1 MKFLISITMLLTSVL
16 GGFLTPRA
24 ENLALSNISLNE
36 YSVYQGGEA
45 FTVGIIPPTAVTG
58 GLGTLPVSSKSL
70 AVTFSVPLIL
80 ELDINR
86 LSSIVVEYEA
96 CDLFIIGCLIKSDK
110 ITVERSVDEITQGN
124 ASYGFNYISYGI
136 NALGTIQTLLDKES
150 QYSSWDVIPA
160 GVEQDILS
168 KNYKYYFTID
178 EKRTAYIKTIM
189 LKYYSVTGDFIE
201 QPIETIIQDDKTIPE
216 FIKIIIDWITKNYT
230 LIIGVI
236 VLFFILKFLGL
247 IKPGLDLFKK
257 INKEVPEY
265 KYSQKHYYRRRKY
278 K

>member
-1 MKFLISITMLLTSVL
+1 MLLTSFL
-16 GGFLTPRA
+16 GIFNTPKT

-45 FTVGIIPPTAVTG
+45 FTVGVIPPTSVTG

-70 AVTFSVPLIL
+70 AVAFSVPLIL

-136 NALGTIQTLLDKES
+136 NALGTIQTLLDKEN
-150 QYSSWDVIPA
+150 QYEGWYVISEA
-160 GVEQDILS
+160 VEQDILS
-168 KNYKYYFTID
+168 NNYKYYFTID
-178 EKRTAYIKTIM
+178 EKRTTYIKTIM

-201 QPIETIIQDDKTIPE
+201 QPIETIIQDDKTIPDW
-216 FIKIIIDWITKNYT
+216 IKIINDWIRQNYKV
-230 LIIGVI
+230 IIGVL

-257 INKEVPEY
+257 INKKEIPEY
-265 KYSQKHYYRRRKY
+265 KFSQKHYYRRRKY